1 MGGFDATS
9 NVLAGQIF
17 GIPLKGTHA
26 HAYVT
31 SFVKSDGDRQ
41 PLVVPHSDG
50 VSESC
55 TDFMSLVRKHAGT
68 VFKLCGECGFVV
80 DPNEVRAQESTR
92 VTTMPPQPH
101 HLDAPVRLQAAH
113 SAHCTA
119 MVCGVSVF
127 EVSRTDRVRA
137 FQGELVAFATYAFSF
152 PAGFLALVDTYDVMK
167 SGMPNYMSVVM
178 ALHDFGYRGIGEPP
192 PASASWGRHV

>member
-1 MGGFDATS
+1 MCTNAARHRIAVGDNIKLLEFGLRRAQGPDGGLSASRYCYMGGFDATS

-80 DPNEVRAQESTR
+80 DPNEVRAQSR
-92 VTTMPPQPH
+92 LVLPPCPLSHTILTHPFAFKLHIQRI
-101 HLDAPVRLQAAH
+101 APRW
-113 SAHCTA
+113 
-119 MVCGVSVF
+119 SV
-127 EVSRTDRVRA
+127 
-137 FQGELVAFATYAFSF
+137 
-152 PAGFLALVDTYDVMK
+152 
-167 SGMPNYMSVVM
+167 
-178 ALHDFGYRGIGEPP
+178 GYPF
-192 PASASWGRHV
+192 